1 MTLEYIKKL
10 MGWCPNAKT
19 LETGFRISPANFEV
33 YAQSGGEKGDRSG
46 EEKTRSNFSH
56 MKRIGLLFTS
66 IGSLVAVSSLA
77 LNLKG
82 NISSLMVGIGTVLFL
97 IGVYLQFFS
106 KPAK

>member
-1 MTLEYIKKL
+1 
-10 MGWCPNAKT
+10 
-19 LETGFRISPANFEV
+19 
-33 YAQSGGEKGDRSG
+33 
-46 EEKTRSNFSH
+46 

-82 NISSLMVGIGTVLFL
+82 NISSLMVGIGSVLFL